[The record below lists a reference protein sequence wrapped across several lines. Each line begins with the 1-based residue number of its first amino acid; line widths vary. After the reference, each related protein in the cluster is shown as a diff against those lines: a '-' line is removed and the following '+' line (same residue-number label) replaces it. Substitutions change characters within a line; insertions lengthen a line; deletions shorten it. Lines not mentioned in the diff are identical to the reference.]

1 MAALRVIYTRRSTL
15 SSVAIRLA
23 AWGGP
28 WSHCGIVVGSDVVEC
43 LALRGGVVVTP
54 LADVI
59 RHAAAC
65 ELVDIECPDPQRG
78 IEWALS
84 TVGLPYDWGGIAA
97 FPFRRRDWAS
107 DGRWYCSEH
116 VERAVIEAGR
126 HRFRP
131 GLPGVSPTA
140 SYYAR

>member
-1 MAALRVIYTRRSTL
+1 MLRVIYTRRATL

-28 WSHCGIVVGSDVVEC
+28 WSHCGLVVADSVVES
-43 LALRGGVVVTP
+43 LASRGGVVTTP
-54 LADVI
+54 IAQVI
-59 RHAAAC
+59 AEAAAH
-65 ELVDIECPDPQRG
+65 EIVSIDVPDAQRG

-84 TVGLPYDWGGIAA
+84 TLGARYDWGGIAA
-97 FPFRRRDWAS
+97 FPFRARQWAS

-126 HRFRP
+126 KRFRD